1 MYLVSIYFSTDRTD
15 LQDNF
20 PSVFRSLNFPW
31 FAARAPDQK
40 NEKNRTKTIAVLTSV
55 VVHLLILWLML
66 HPAATPPRPKV
77 GSADEITTLLIL
89 PGAPNV
95 SGEAATPARK
105 APQPPTVTSPPP
117 IVTALRRNRPPAP
130 RPPSP
135 ASVKPSP
142 APAQPNPAPT
152 IALDKSLP
160 STSALATAPAQPI
173 TEDDFS
179 SKLAARQRERATAES
194 QERERQQARGTPEQ
208 QANERG
214 KQIALG
220 NISSQ
225 MRAAGLEKDDAGGL
239 FQLQY
244 VGPHHAE
251 FLFRGW
257 KKEARRN
264 WSQQLQ
270 VEQGTESDI
279 RIAVVKKMIEI
290 IRVHT
295 QSDFTWNSPRL
306 GRQINLSARR
316 EDSVG
321 LQQFLLREFF
331 PDFDPTA
338 R

>member
-1 MYLVSIYFSTDRTD
+1 M
-15 LQDNF
+15 QDNA
-20 PSVFRSLNFPW
+20 PSIPRSLNLSSLTLG
-31 FAARAPDQK
+31 APDHKSGQK
-40 NEKNRTKTIAVLTSV
+40 RVKTIAVLTSV
-55 VVHLLILWLML
+55 VVHLLILWLVL
-66 HPAATPPRPKV
+66 HQTAAPPRPKV
-77 GSADEITTLLIL
+77 GSADEVTTLLLL
-89 PGAPNV
+89 PSAPNV
-95 SGEAATPARK
+95 TGEAATSARK
-105 APQPPTVTSPPP
+105 VPQPPALQSPPP
-117 IVTALRRNRPPAP
+117 GTAAPRRNRPLTP
-130 RPPSP
+130 RPPPP
-135 ASVKPSP
+135 AIVKP
-142 APAQPNPAPT
+142 APTQPNPAPT

-160 STSALATAPAQPI
+160 STSVLAPAPATTQPI

-279 RIAVVKKMIEI
+279 RIAVAKKMIEI

-295 QSDFTWNSPRL
+295 QGDFTWNSPRL